1 MNERAIKLLDYLG
14 LDETTEVKESKYDD
28 NTFIV
33 ENEEYMVLTDE
44 EADDAHYNYIENFI
58 DDCGIGG
65 FTPYGQEYIIE
76 NCMDK
81 SWFDDAMQES
91 YESYVDDIRHESAMN
106 DEFENRLEEE
116 MSEADCEDED
126 SFVEYLCSMY
136 EDGVEWYRHNFGD
149 KDFFDVA
156 KERCSVDIQAV
167 SEFCIREDGRG
178 HSLSHYDGH
187 ELELEDD
194 YYAYRIG

>member
-1 MNERAIKLLDYLG
+1 MNERALKLLDYLG
-14 LDETTEVKESKYDD
+14 LENTTEVKESEYYD

-33 ENEEYMVLTDE
+33 ENEEYMVLTDG
-44 EADDAHYNYIENFI
+44 EADDAHYNCIENLI
-58 DDCGIGG
+58 DDCGINA

-76 NCMDK
+76 NCMDTN
-81 SWFDDAMQES
+81 WFDEAMKES
-91 YESYVDDIRHESAMN
+91 YECYVDDIRHESSMN

-116 MSEADCEDED
+116 MSDANCEDEE
-126 SFVEYLCSMY
+126 SFIEYLCSIY
-136 EDGVEWYRHNFGD
+136 KDGVEWYRENIGD
-149 KDFFDVA
+149 KEFFKIA
-156 KERCSVDIQAV
+156 KERCSIDISAI

-178 HSLSHYDGH
+178 HSLASYDGY